1 MLTKGNVTIGL
12 ETRFGP
18 NWSGVRCGAK
28 TEAGGEC
35 QRPRNML
42 QLSFQFLLNLMLA

>member
-18 NWSGVRCGAK
+18 VSVVVQ
-28 TEAGGEC
+28 E
-35 QRPRNML
+35 PRLEVPASAL
-42 QLSFQFLLNLMLA
+42 Q